1 MKMLFLMSILL
12 GSNLQAE
19 TSMGV
24 TDNTQTSINNG
35 GGCSQTKS
43 LSDLGILSALL
54 AILSLLSLKKR
65 AAQNK
70 TRK

>member
-1 MKMLFLMSILL
+1 MKLLILVAIFSSL
-12 GSNLQAE
+12 NLHAE
-19 TSMGV
+19 ISTGV

-54 AILSLLSLKKR
+54 AILSVPALKKR
-65 AAQNK
+65 AAQHK
-70 TRK
+70 AKK